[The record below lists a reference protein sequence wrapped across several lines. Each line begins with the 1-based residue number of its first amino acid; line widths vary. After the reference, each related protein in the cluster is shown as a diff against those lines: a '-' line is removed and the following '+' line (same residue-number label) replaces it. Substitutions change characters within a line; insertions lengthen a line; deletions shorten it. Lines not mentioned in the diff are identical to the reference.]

1 MKKVMDYL
9 DIMDEMLDSAL
20 AVPLSGGK
28 CMVNADRFRDLI
40 ADIRMNLPKELEEAE
55 NIVNRRQQIMETA
68 QREIEAKIKI
78 AEERARRLV
87 DEDEITKK
95 VKERANDMMS
105 QAHRQSKELKIAANE
120 FADNIL
126 KSTEQGLM
134 DSLTQIRNAK
144 AALKAPVQ
152 K

>member
-95 VKERANDMMS
+95 VKDRANDMMS
-105 QAHRQSKELKIAANE
+105 QANRQSKELKIAANE

>member
-105 QAHRQSKELKIAANE
+105 QANRQSKELKIAANE